1 MSLFTNLPESDILLT
16 SNTLSDSSDPGSL
29 NNSSIQIFEIIPL
42 ELVIT
47 IVDYLN
53 DSDVMYLSNTLSDRI
68 NKEIIKGYISNDLFK
83 LLIILNLKNKVKYSV
98 ILKMIIDYGGE
109 YYYNVKVDYIRN
121 NYSNKESELFFRLVL
136 SSNYPKMMN
145 TLKVVKYILSYDSA
159 YILLTTLG
167 KFGSIVTGYIL
178 SEDDNPFIRSVES
191 YIENGTGTKPEF
203 PNEVD
208 FERVPSLI
216 MFLYYLGL
224 ECTINETASY
234 EIAKKMK
241 EELSHVN
248 VAAVSFLLQRIIK
261 YVK

>member
-1 MSLFTNLPESDILLT
+1 MSLFTNLPESD
-16 SNTLSDSSDPGSL
+16 TLSDSSDLENL

-83 LLIILNLKNKVKYSV
+83 FLIILNSNFTKYSV

-109 YYYNVKVDYIRN
+109 YYYNVKVDYIRD
-121 NYSNKESELFFRLVL
+121 NYSNKKSELFFRLVL

-145 TLKVVKYILSYDSA
+145 NLKVVKYILSYDSA

-191 YIENGTGTKPEF
+191 YIEGGTGMKPEF

-208 FERVPSLI
+208 FEKVPSLI
-216 MFLYYLGL
+216 MFIYYLGL
-224 ECTINETASY
+224 ECTINETSSY
-234 EIAKKMK
+234 EIANKMK

-248 VAAVSFLLQRIIK
+248 VAAVSFLLQRVIK